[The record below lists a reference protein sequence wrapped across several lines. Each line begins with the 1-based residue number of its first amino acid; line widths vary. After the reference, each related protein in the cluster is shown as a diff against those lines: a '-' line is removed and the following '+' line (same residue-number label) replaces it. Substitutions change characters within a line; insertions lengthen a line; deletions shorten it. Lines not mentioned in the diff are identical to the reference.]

1 MDDSGLQLLTS
12 IILGDVTTLK
22 WRGLAAGIFASPY
35 IVNAFV
41 GANVATGVLEHS
53 TWRWGC
59 ESYLLVV
66 EYLHTHAFV
75 RRHVRVYGTCVYLT
89 PRHHSR
95 MGGAQ
100 SEDDGSDPTKRKIE
114 LRGALVGFLPTVEH
128 IWPRAVRY
136 GHRVDFAP
144 LNSQQN
150 RKGWLE
156 QPYAPAPF
164 AMHPPLTII
173 LASIIAMIVV
183 GCVVLCMFIV
193 WDGYFARYP
202 VCPRRFLTNRA
213 FQAAIWISFFDF
225 VSFGLNQLS
234 SPYSRPIVRS
244 LFTSQTSTSTR
255 SSMS

>member
-66 EYLHTHAFV
+66 EYPRAHAFV
-75 RRHVRVYGTCVYLT
+75 RRHVRVYGPRVYLA
-89 PRHHSR
+89 PRHHTR

-100 SEDDGSDPTKRKIE
+100 SEDVGLDPSKRKID

-128 IWPRAVRY
+128 IWPCVVRY
-136 GHRVDFAP
+136 GHCIDLAS

-150 RKGWLE
+150 RKGRLE
-156 QPYAPAPF
+156 QPYASTPF
-164 AMHPPLTII
+164 AMHPR
-173 LASIIAMIVV
+173 S
-183 GCVVLCMFIV
+183 
-193 WDGYFARYP
+193 
-202 VCPRRFLTNRA
+202 
-213 FQAAIWISFFDF
+213 
-225 VSFGLNQLS
+225 QL
-234 SPYSRPIVRS
+234 
-244 LFTSQTSTSTR
+244 F
-255 SSMS
+255 